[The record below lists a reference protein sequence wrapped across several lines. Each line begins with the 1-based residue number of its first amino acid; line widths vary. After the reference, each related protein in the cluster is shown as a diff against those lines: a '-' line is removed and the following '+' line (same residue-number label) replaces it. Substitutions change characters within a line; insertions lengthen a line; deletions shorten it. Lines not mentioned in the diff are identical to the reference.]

1 MTEKEREK
9 MIKDKGLDAPRVTP
23 ELVESKIVEEYY
35 HIIPNSTLMIC
46 AIKLENGYMVTGES
60 AAASPEN
67 FDEEVGMKVARQKA
81 VDKVWMLEGYLLREK
96 LHKGEK

>member
-1 MTEKEREK
+1 MDTEEREE
-9 MIKDKGLDAPRVTP
+9 MIKSKGLDAPRVTP
-23 ELVESKIVEEYY
+23 ELIESKIKEEFY

-81 VDKVWMLEGYLLREK
+81 VEKIWMLEGYLLKEK
-96 LHKGEK
+96 LHRGEK